1 MHRLAV
7 PALNVFGLE
16 RERER
21 ERERDR
27 ERERERETERER
39 EAPNCNMLANGSGH
53 ILGPDITLHAQATS
67 NRLGRDLKSLE
78 TRN

>member
-1 MHRLAV
+1 MSS
-7 PALNVFGLE
+7 GW
-16 RERER
+16 REKESGRES
-21 ERERDR
+21 EIES
-27 ERERERETERER
+27 ERERETERER

>member
-1 MHRLAV
+1 MSS
-7 PALNVFGLE
+7 GW
-16 RERER
+16 REKESGRES
-21 ERERDR
+21 EIES